1 VGSAKP
7 SLACNQ
13 PRCALLKEIAI
24 VGRLS
29 FLSKVLAHLLNQ
41 HDRFGALVRSSRWF
55 LGSRLVRAAVAI
67 PFVNET
73 KLLMANG
80 MRGAT
85 ENLHVGLSEFED
97 MAFVLHV
104 LRQTDLF
111 VDIGANVGA
120 YTVLAS
126 GVAGSASIAFEPVP
140 DTFTHLLRNIAV
152 NILADRVDA
161 RNVAVGHE
169 DGTLRFTAELDTINH
184 VATEHDTAGQLVEVP
199 VVKLDHAL
207 ENREPTLIKID
218 VEGYEAQV
226 LAGADET
233 LNRASLLA
241 VIMETNESGQRYGVD
256 DRRLDEVIV
265 GHGFERFSYEPFARV
280 LRPAIVAQRTAGRNT
295 LYVRDRDAVARR
307 VCDAAPFS
315 VHGRTV

>member
-1 VGSAKP
+1 
-7 SLACNQ
+7 
-13 PRCALLKEIAI
+13 
-24 VGRLS
+24 
-29 FLSKVLAHLLNQ
+29 
-41 HDRFGALVRSSRWF
+41 
-55 LGSRLVRAAVAI
+55 
-67 PFVNET
+67 
-73 KLLMANG
+73 
-80 MRGAT
+80 
-85 ENLHVGLSEFED
+85 
-97 MAFVLHV
+97 
-104 LRQTDLF
+104 
-111 VDIGANVGA
+111 
-120 YTVLAS
+120 VLAS

-140 DTFTHLLRNIAV
+140 DTFMHLRRNIAV
-152 NILADRVDA
+152 NVIADRVDA

-169 DGTLRFTAELDTINH
+169 DGTVRLTAELDTVNH
-184 VATEHDTAGQLVEVP
+184 VATEHDTADKLVEVP

-241 VIMETNESGQRYGVD
+241 VIIETNESGQRYGVD

-280 LRPAIVAQRTAGRNT
+280 LRPAIVAGRPAGRNT
-295 LYVRDRDAVARR
+295 LYVRDRDTVARR